1 MAYVLSVPS
10 HSPLKRSFSE
20 TPYLRSPSPLSHDSA
35 NTVRRCK
42 PSNVSATSLISFASA
57 QNGPWLRPN
66 ENNPPN
72 VASRSLLDLINE
84 LSSCPSLHS
93 SLECVPEKISWVSNI
108 PLPPSPDPRRTSF
121 EQTALSIH
129 VDRPSEKCPSPVPT
143 FHEDPNSASESGDS
157 PTDDRDAFFSSA
169 SSILETPEDP
179 TDSFSAPVIDEE
191 SDDDVVVEEGEPET
205 KATPFKRWVSTLRR
219 RNKNPAKGHKP
230 RSEHL
235 PVDDFP
241 AELSRIRT
249 EHEAR
254 SRSGH
259 KKSSSLASSMAFVT
273 AVKSASVTLA
283 STSIAP
289 LSRLGTRYS
298 RGRDDHRGSSIT
310 DARSARDTAYQS
322 IIPVMDERAWERA
335 KQRRRILEEIISS
348 EEGYIGDLKVLSNVY
363 LTVLA
368 SVPSVSPQ
376 TRMSIHRNVSQL
388 VQLHE
393 DLLGELHRIIPNSEF
408 TQDDSDAEHRP
419 RPRHTRWHSI
429 DGLPHRASGIAINRR
444 SHQRHSLD
452 MCKPEEPTPLG
463 VTADTETVA
472 RIARLFDQL
481 MRRFFAYEEYSAQF
495 ESVNNELEAS
505 HRAIPAWQTYER
517 GIEALSSML
526 VSANKRDASCR
537 KGLTLADLMIKA
549 SPIQRTSKYPLFF
562 ADLMKH
568 TPVADDPVAHAEL
581 EKVHFRLKDANQEI
595 NNAKDDPLRRK
606 LIETTWL
613 LQDRLVFAQDQPIPR
628 VVLTRLLGHVVLCG
642 VLHVTYQT
650 NDPRIHGKYMI
661 CMLFRSC
668 LILAQTDK
676 SYSTY
681 NVFAMIALGNG
692 SIERSDNGR
701 GLQCHTAP
709 FTWKL
714 IFESSNRFYEVI
726 LSACSAEEEMI
737 WKKTLRSHISA
748 ENSDIVEG
756 RSCMQD
762 LFSSLSVEL
771 KCLGASFGTP
781 DSLTRKMA
789 LRRAATVGPK
799 MHLQQV
805 IIKNTQAQKRPDVTQ
820 STSSL
825 PVGRSQSTMT
835 SNTLTP
841 TLAPR
846 RGERIRLETVISDV
860 WTKESIPYP
869 GMGTRRAENP
879 IRASANSVMRK
890 LSMASIASNF
900 SSKRSGSYN
909 SLSQLR
915 KDDPWKSRRR
925 SPSGTLSKSASPA
938 PPCIKVDF
946 HSAPDQFLPADF
958 ELVTPNNRARR
969 KGNRANLS
977 ERESDRIVGPG
988 TLPRGMSISPSPR
1001 PSPHSGLSKKISMP
1015 SLGQARTPSTRDGS
1029 RETKLRRKLS
1039 MPTMS
1044 SSPLLANAYERPA
1057 TAAGPAA
1064 TPKLEVK
1071 LPQCNE
1077 QDDAALTSLPSSP
1090 GATPSRKKSINVKP
1104 RTRLFK
1110 FWAHR
1115 SESPKGVLASIR
1127 ANTTPSR
1134 SPSRR
1139 V

>member
-42 PSNVSATSLISFASA
+42 PNNVSATSLISFASA
-57 QNGPWLRPN
+57 QNAPWLKPN
-66 ENNPPN
+66 ENTPPT

-84 LSSCPSLHS
+84 LSACPSLHS

-129 VDRPSEKCPSPVPT
+129 VDRPTEDCPSPVPT
-143 FHEDPNSASESGDS
+143 FHEDPNSASESGGS
-157 PTDDRDAFFSSA
+157 PTEDRDAFFSSA
-169 SSILETPEDP
+169 SSILESPGEP
-179 TDSFSAPVIDEE
+179 TDYFSAPVIEE
-191 SDDDVVVEEGEPET
+191 ENDDDDDDAAEEENGIEA

-219 RNKNPAKGHKP
+219 RNKNPVKGHKSRP
-230 RSEHL
+230 ENL

-241 AELSRIRT
+241 PELSRIRT

-298 RGRDDHRGSSIT
+298 RGRDRGSSIT

-408 TQDDSDAEHRP
+408 TQDDSVFEHRP

-444 SHQRHSLD
+444 SQRHSLD
-452 MCKPEEPTPLG
+452 VCKPEEPTPLG

-472 RIARLFDQL
+472 QVARLFDQL
-481 MRRFFAYEEYSAQF
+481 VRRFFAYEEYSAQF
-495 ESVNNELEAS
+495 ESVNTELEAS
-505 HRAIPAWQTYER
+505 HRTIPAWQTYER

-537 KGLTLADLMIKA
+537 KGLTLADLMIK
-549 SPIQRTSKYPLFF
+549 PIQRTSKYPLFF

-595 NNAKDDPLRRK
+595 NNAKDDNLRRK

-676 SYSTY
+676 SYSNY

-726 LSACSAEEEMI
+726 LSACSAEEEKV
-737 WKKTLRSHISA
+737 WKKTLKSHISA
-748 ENSDIVEG
+748 ENSDLVEG

-799 MHLQQV
+799 MQQV
-805 IIKNTQAQKRPDVTQ
+805 IIKNTQAQKRPDVSQ

-835 SNTLTP
+835 SNTLIP

-846 RGERIRLETVISDV
+846 RGERIRLETVIGDV

-925 SPSGTLSKSASPA
+925 SPSGTLSKPASPA

-958 ELVTPNNRARR
+958 ELVTPNNRTRR
-969 KGNRANLS
+969 KGHLA

-988 TLPRGMSISPSPR
+988 TLPRGMSLSPSPR

-1015 SLGQARTPSTRDGS
+1015 SLGQARTPSTRDAS

-1039 MPTMS
+1039 MPTLP
-1044 SSPLLANAYERPA
+1044 SSPLPANGYERPA

-1064 TPKLEVK
+1064 APKLDVK
-1071 LPQCNE
+1071 LPHCNE
-1077 QDDAALTSLPSSP
+1077 ADDAGLTSVPNSP
-1090 GATPSRKKSINVKP
+1090 GATPSRKRSINIKP

-1127 ANTTPSR
+1127 GNTTPLR

>member
-42 PSNVSATSLISFASA
+42 PNNVSATSLISFASA
-57 QNGPWLRPN
+57 QNGPWLKPN
-66 ENNPPN
+66 ENTPPT

-84 LSSCPSLHS
+84 LSACPSLHS

-108 PLPPSPDPRRTSF
+108 PLPPSPDP
-121 EQTALSIH
+121 Q
-129 VDRPSEKCPSPVPT
+129 
-143 FHEDPNSASESGDS
+143 
-157 PTDDRDAFFSSA
+157 
-169 SSILETPEDP
+169 P
-179 TDSFSAPVIDEE
+179 TDSFSAPVIEE
-191 SDDDVVVEEGEPET
+191 ENDDYDDDAAEEDDGIET

-219 RNKNPAKGHKP
+219 RNKNPVKGRKSRP
-230 RSEHL
+230 ENL

-241 AELSRIRT
+241 PELSRIRT

-259 KKSSSLASSMAFVT
+259 TKSSSLASSMAFVT

-298 RGRDDHRGSSIT
+298 RGRDRGSSIT

-408 TQDDSDAEHRP
+408 TQDDSVFEHRP

-444 SHQRHSLD
+444 SQRHSLD

-472 RIARLFDQL
+472 QVARLFDQL
-481 MRRFFAYEEYSAQF
+481 VSMRRFFAYEEYSAQF
-495 ESVNNELEAS
+495 ESVNSELEAS
-505 HRAIPAWQTYER
+505 HRTIPAWQTYER

-537 KGLTLADLMIKA
+537 KGLTLADLMIK
-549 SPIQRTSKYPLFF
+549 PIQRTSKYPLFF

-595 NNAKDDPLRRK
+595 NNAKDDHLRRK

-676 SYSTY
+676 SYSNY

-714 IFESSNRFYEVI
+714 IFESSNRFHEVI
-726 LSACSAEEEMI
+726 LSACSAEEEMV
-737 WKKTLRSHISA
+737 WKKTLKSHISA
-748 ENSDIVEG
+748 ENSDLVEG

-805 IIKNTQAQKRPDVTQ
+805 IIKNTQAQKRPDVSQ

-835 SNTLTP
+835 SNTLIP

-846 RGERIRLETVISDV
+846 RGERIRLETVIGDV

-925 SPSGTLSKSASPA
+925 SPSGTLSKPASPA

-946 HSAPDQFLPADF
+946 HSAPEQFLPADF
-958 ELVTPNNRARR
+958 ELVTPNNRTRR
-969 KGNRANLS
+969 TGHVA

-988 TLPRGMSISPSPR
+988 TLPRGMSLSPSPR

-1015 SLGQARTPSTRDGS
+1015 SLGQARTPSTRDAS
-1029 RETKLRRKLS
+1029 RETRLRRKLS
-1039 MPTMS
+1039 MPTLP
-1044 SSPLLANAYERPA
+1044 SSPLPANGYERPA

-1064 TPKLEVK
+1064 APKLDVK
-1071 LPQCNE
+1071 LPHCNE
-1077 QDDAALTSLPSSP
+1077 ADDAGLASLPNSP
-1090 GATPSRKKSINVKP
+1090 GATPSRKRSINVKP

-1110 FWAHR
+1110 FWAHC
-1115 SESPKGVLASIR
+1115 SESPKGVFASIR
-1127 ANTTPSR
+1127 GNTTPSR

>member
-20 TPYLRSPSPLSHDSA
+20 TPYLRSPSPLSHDSS

-57 QNGPWLRPN
+57 QNGSWLKPN
-66 ENNPPN
+66 ENTPPN

-84 LSSCPSLHS
+84 LSACPSLQS

-121 EQTALSIH
+121 EQATLSIH
-129 VDRPSEKCPSPVPT
+129 VDRPTEKCPSPVPT
-143 FHEDPNSASESGDS
+143 FHEDPNSPLDEEQS
-157 PTDDRDAFFSSA
+157 PTDDHQDFFSSN
-169 SSILETPEDP
+169 SSILETPDEP
-179 TDSFSAPVIDEE
+179 TDELPAPRLEEDET
-191 SDDDVVVEEGEPET
+191 EP

-230 RSEHL
+230 RPEY
-235 PVDDFP
+235 PAVDDFP
-241 AELSRIRT
+241 PELARIRT
-249 EHEAR
+249 NNEGR
-254 SRSGH
+254 SRH
-259 KKSSSLASSMAFVT
+259 TKSSSLASSMAFVT

-298 RGRDDHRGSSIT
+298 RAGRDDHRGSSFT
-310 DARSARDTAYQS
+310 DARSARESAYHS

-348 EEGYIGDLKVLSNVY
+348 EEGYIGDLKVLSNIQVY

-393 DLLGELHRIIPNSEF
+393 DLLGELHRIIPNSEYS
-408 TQDDSDAEHRP
+408 QDDSAADHRP
-419 RPRHTRWHSI
+419 KPRHVRWHSI
-429 DGLPHRASGIAINRR
+429 DGLPHRASALAAVNRR
-444 SHQRHSLD
+444 STQRHSLD
-452 MCKPEEPTPLG
+452 MCKSEEPAPVG

-472 RIARLFDQL
+472 QVAKLFDQL
-481 MRRFFAYEEYSAQF
+481 MKRFFAYEEYSAQF
-495 ESVNNELEAS
+495 ESVNSELEAS

-526 VSANKRDASCR
+526 VSANKKDANCR
-537 KGLTLADLMIKA
+537 KGLTLADLMIK
-549 SPIQRTSKYPLFF
+549 PIQRTSKYPLFF

-595 NNAKDDPLRRK
+595 NNAKDDQLRRK

-676 SYSTY
+676 AYSSY

-714 IFESSNRFYEVI
+714 VFESSNRFHEVI
-726 LSACSAEEEMI
+726 LSACSAEEEMV
-737 WKKTLRSHISA
+737 WKQTLRSHIAA

-762 LFSSLSVEL
+762 LFSSLSIDL
-771 KCLGASFGTP
+771 RCLGASFGTP

-805 IIKNTQAQKRPDVTQ
+805 IIKNTQAQKRPEVTQ

-825 PVGRSQSTMT
+825 PVGRSHSTMT
-835 SNTLTP
+835 STSLMP

-846 RGERIRLETVISDV
+846 RGERIRLETAIGDV

-869 GMGTRRAENP
+869 GMGPRRAENP

-900 SSKRSGSYN
+900 SKRSGSYN

-915 KDDPWKSRRR
+915 KDDPWRSKRR
-925 SPSGTLSKSASPA
+925 SPSGSLSQSASPA

-946 HSAPDQFLPADF
+946 HNAPDQFLPADF
-958 ELVTPNNRARR
+958 EL
-969 KGNRANLS
+969 
-977 ERESDRIVGPG
+977 
-988 TLPRGMSISPSPR
+988 
-1001 PSPHSGLSKKISMP
+1001 
-1015 SLGQARTPSTRDGS
+1015 
-1029 RETKLRRKLS
+1029 LRRKLS
-1039 MPTMS
+1039 MPTMP
-1044 SSPLLANAYERPA
+1044 SSPLLVNARDRPA
-1057 TAAGPAA
+1057 TAAGPREA
-1064 TPKLEVK
+1064 PKLDTSIK
-1071 LPQCNE
+1071 LPQSSE
-1077 QDDAALTSLPSSP
+1077 KDKSALSSLQSSP
-1090 GATPSRKKSINVKP
+1090 AGTPSRKRSINIKP
-1104 RTRLFK
+1104 RARLFK
-1110 FWAHR
+1110 FWSHR
-1115 SESPKGVLASIR
+1115 NEAPKGVLASFR
-1127 ANTTPSR
+1127 ANATPSR

>member
-191 SDDDVVVEEGEPET
+191 SDDDVVVEEDEPET

-310 DARSARDTAYQS
+310 DARSVRDTAYQS

-408 TQDDSDAEHRP
+408 TQDDSAAEHRP

-452 MCKPEEPTPLG
+452 ICKPEEPTPLG

-472 RIARLFDQL
+472 QIARLFDQL

-537 KGLTLADLMIKA
+537 KGLTLADLMIK
-549 SPIQRTSKYPLFF
+549 PIQRTSKYPLFF

-737 WKKTLRSHISA
+737 WKKTLRSHVSA

-977 ERESDRIVGPG
+977 DRESDGIVGPG
-988 TLPRGMSISPSPR
+988 TLPRGMSNSPSPR

-1077 QDDAALTSLPSSP
+1077 QDDEALTSLPSSP

-1115 SESPKGVLASIR
+1115 SESPKAVLASIR